1 MVINIKKILING
13 FLSLINVEK
22 LKYSESMDTYT
33 NVICNMENHV
43 EKNEV
48 AMNLMP
54 KFLSYEYVLQNIKN
68 IKHDF
73 EFVQLSKDQIK
84 ELEANVDKEF
94 LSPESIQLLSSEYN
108 QVPVEYGSWMY
119 FPIRNKCIQ
128 ILPKTDFIELRTC
141 RNRLK
146 INRNEQ
152 LDLSKKSIAV
162 IGLSAGNAVVNAL
175 IAERICGRI
184 ILFDFDNCELS
195 NLNRL
200 NAGIFDLGLNKCI
213 ISANSILEKDPYID
227 VEIHVSGFINSKEH
241 ADIIESVD
249 LVVDECDSFDIK
261 IVLRE
266 LSRKFRKP
274 LLMHTSERGI
284 TDIERYDLI
293 KDLPIFHGLLNG
305 VDLSDKSKVL
315 MAIIN
320 PQIVSERMLHSFSE
334 LGKSL
339 KSWPQLATEV
349 FSGGANLAG
358 IARMI
363 LLDQKVVG
371 GRYFFNTEEVGG

>member
-1 MVINIKKILING
+1 
-13 FLSLINVEK
+13 
-22 LKYSESMDTYT
+22 
-33 NVICNMENHV
+33 MENHV
-43 EKNEV
+43 EKNEL
-48 AMNLMP
+48 AIDLMP
-54 KFLSYEYVLQNIKN
+54 KFLSYEYVAQNINNVKR
-68 IKHDF
+68 DF
-73 EFVQLSKDQIK
+73 EFVQLTKEHIR
-84 ELEANVDKEF
+84 ELEVNVDKEF
-94 LSPESIQLLSSEYN
+94 LSQESIHLLSNEIN
-108 QVPVEYGSWMY
+108 QVPLDYGSWMY

-128 ILPKTDFIELRTC
+128 ILPKADFIELRTC

-152 LDLSKKSIAV
+152 LELSKKSIAV
-162 IGLSAGNAVVNAL
+162 IGLSAGNAVASAI

-227 VEIHVSGFINSKEH
+227 VEIYECGFKNSKEH
-241 ADIIESVD
+241 ADIIQSVD

-261 IVLRE
+261 IILRN

-284 TDIERYDLI
+284 TDVERYDI
-293 KDLPIFHGLLNG
+293 MEDLPIFHGLLDG
-305 VDLSDKSKVL
+305 VDLNDKSKVL
-315 MAIIN
+315 MAVIN
-320 PQIVSERMLHSFSE
+320 PQIVSERMLLSFSE
-334 LGKSL
+334 IGKSL

-363 LLDQKVVG
+363 LLNQKVVG
-371 GRYFFNTEEVGG
+371 GRYFFNIEEVGR

>member
-1 MVINIKKILING
+1 
-13 FLSLINVEK
+13 
-22 LKYSESMDTYT
+22 
-33 NVICNMENHV
+33 MENHV

-94 LSPESIQLLSSEYN
+94 LSPESIQLLTSEYN

-146 INRNEQ
+146 INRSEQ

-162 IGLSAGNAVVNAL
+162 IGLSAGNAVANAL

-213 ISANSILEKDPYID
+213 ISANSILEKDPYVD

-293 KDLPIFHGLLNG
+293 EDLPIFHGLLNG
-305 VDLSDKSKVL
+305 VDLNDKNKVL

>member
-1 MVINIKKILING
+1 
-13 FLSLINVEK
+13 
-22 LKYSESMDTYT
+22 MDTYT

-43 EKNEV
+43 EKNEL

-73 EFVQLSKDQIK
+73 EFVQLSKDHIK
-84 ELEANVDKEF
+84 ELEANVEKEL
-94 LSPESIQLLSSEYN
+94 LSQESIQLLSSENN
-108 QVPVEYGSWMY
+108 QVPIEYGSWMY

-128 ILPKTDFIELRTC
+128 ILPESDFIELRTC

-162 IGLSAGNAVVNAL
+162 IGLSAGNAVANAL

-227 VEIHVSGFINSKEH
+227 VEIHVSGFTNSKEH

-293 KDLPIFHGLLNG
+293 EDLPIFHGLLDG
-305 VDLSDKSKVL
+305 VDLNDKSKVL

-320 PQIVSERMLHSFSE
+320 PQIVSERMLHSFAE

-358 IARMI
+358 IARLI

-371 GRYFFNTEEVGG
+371 GRYFFNTEEVGR

>member
-1 MVINIKKILING
+1 
-13 FLSLINVEK
+13 
-22 LKYSESMDTYT
+22 MDTST
-33 NVICNMENHV
+33 DVFCSMENHV
-43 EKNEV
+43 VKNET
-48 AMNLMP
+48 AENLMP
-54 KFLSYEYVLQNIKN
+54 KFLSYEYVAQNINN
-68 IKHDF
+68 INHDF
-73 EFVQLSKDQIK
+73 DFIQLTKDQIR
-84 ELEANVDKEF
+84 ELAINVDKEL
-94 LSPESIQLLSSEYN
+94 LSTESIRLLSNEN
-108 QVPVEYGSWMY
+108 NLVPIEYGSWMY
-119 FPIRNKCIQ
+119 FPIRNKCVQ
-128 ILPKTDFIELRTC
+128 ILPKSDFIELRTC

-152 LDLSKKSIAV
+152 LELSKKSIAV
-162 IGLSAGNAVVNAL
+162 IGLSAGNAVASAL

-184 ILFDFDNCELS
+184 ILFDFDHCELS

-227 VEIHVSGFINSKEH
+227 VEIHECGFKNTKEH
-241 ADIIESVD
+241 ADIIQSVD

-261 IVLRE
+261 INLRE
-266 LSRKFRKP
+266 LSKKFRKP

-284 TDIERYDLI
+284 TDIERYDI
-293 KDLPIFHGLLNG
+293 HDDLPIFHGLLEN
-305 VDLSDKSKVL
+305 VDLNDKSKVL

-320 PQIVSERMLHSFSE
+320 PKIVSERMLLSFSE

-363 LLDQKVVG
+363 LLNQKVVG
-371 GRYFFNTEEVGG
+371 GRYFFNTEGVGG

>member
-1 MVINIKKILING
+1 
-13 FLSLINVEK
+13 
-22 LKYSESMDTYT
+22 
-33 NVICNMENHV
+33 MENHV

-73 EFVQLSKDQIK
+73 EFVQLSKDHIK
-84 ELEANVDKEF
+84 ELEANVDKEY
-94 LSPESIQLLSSEYN
+94 LSPESIHLLSSEYN

-128 ILPKTDFIELRTC
+128 ILPKTDFVELRTC

-146 INRNEQ
+146 IKRDEQ

-162 IGLSAGNAVVNAL
+162 IGLSAGNAVANAL

-227 VEIHVSGFINSKEH
+227 VEIHLDGFINSKEH
-241 ADIIESVD
+241 ADIIHSVD

-293 KDLPIFHGLLNG
+293 EDLPIFHGLLNG
-305 VDLSDKSKVL
+305 VDLNDKSKVL
-315 MAIIN
+315 MAIVN
-320 PQIVSERMLHSFSE
+320 PQIVSERMLQSFSE

-371 GRYFFNTEEVGG
+371 GRYFFNTEEVGR